1 MTNDLGQFLG
11 HFVLNYVK
19 FDYQRTYS
27 TVFLISPCI
36 DVLYTPFMDAF
47 ILTVENNG
55 QLLNMRE

>member
-27 TVFLISPCI
+27 TVFLISPCV

-55 QLLNMRE
+55 QF

>member
-27 TVFLISPCI
+27 TVFLISP
-36 DVLYTPFMDAF
+36 
-47 ILTVENNG
+47 
-55 QLLNMRE
+55 